1 MTYRTREAFDSRPLP
16 FTPADAQRIA
26 RIGQLDALPS
36 FLRPESLSN
45 FYIEDIKGG
54 AVLEWPRE
62 LPDIDPRG
70 HYSAP
75 RFEHWKKAQESRIGI
90 AGNYPS
96 FKGRGLVPCHSALER
111 RHLSY
116 FEMNPHIVEIRAQYP
131 EWDRN
136 SYRLHESLGLN
147 MPKRGLITID
157 FVLTLKIPGEAALR
171 YHAVSSKPHGQLTDP
186 AVQRRHQREFDL
198 LSRWGCTHQ
207 IMTEHS
213 ITRRHGT
220 NCNRLFDYMRY
231 VDDIGVLRDSALH
244 MANSLLSQ
252 KTRGTCDQRIK
263 AAAEKIGLSLNEGYR
278 VFAVANFLGYLE
290 VDHKYEILPDCP
302 LVLLDKKSPI
312 IEGTDRSGAASARDF

>member
-1 MTYRTREAFDSRPLP
+1 MTYRTHEIADSSPLP

-26 RIGQLDALPS
+26 RTGQLDALPS
-36 FLRPESLSN
+36 IPRPGSLSN
-45 FYIEDIKGG
+45 FYIEDIKGNS
-54 AVLEWPRE
+54 VLEWPRE
-62 LPDIDPRG
+62 LPNYDPRG
-70 HYSAP
+70 HHSAP
-75 RFEHWKKAQESRIGI
+75 KFEHWKKAQDSKIGI

-96 FKGRGLVPCHSALER
+96 FKGCGLVPCHSALER

-116 FEMNPHIVEIRAQYP
+116 FEMNPHVIEIRAQYP
-131 EWDRN
+131 EWDRS

-157 FVLTLKIPGEAALR
+157 FVLTLKIPGETVLR
-171 YHAVSSKPHGQLTDP
+171 YHAVSSKPHGQLADP

-213 ITRRHGT
+213 VTRRQAI
-220 NCNRLFDYMRY
+220 NCHRLFEYMRY
-231 VDDIGVLRDSALH
+231 VEDIGALRESALH
-244 MANSLLSQ
+244 MANALLSQ

-263 AAAEKIGLSLNEGYR
+263 AATDRMGLCLNEGYR

-290 VDHKYEILPDCP
+290 IDQKYEILPDHP
-302 LVLLDKKSPI
+302 LVLLDKKGFRINGDQS
-312 IEGTDRSGAASARDF
+312 SHYVSAR